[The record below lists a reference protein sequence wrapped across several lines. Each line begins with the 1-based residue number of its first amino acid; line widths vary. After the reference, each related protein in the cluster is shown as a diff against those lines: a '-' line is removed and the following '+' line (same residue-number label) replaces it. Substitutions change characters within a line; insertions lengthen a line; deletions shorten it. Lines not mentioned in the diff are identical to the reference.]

1 MKTAPS
7 GQRGKALTS
16 GAFLLFFALCLWATG
31 SPAEDAPKSPQATVR
46 LEPLFAFFQHTY
58 HGYFNEPMG
67 VFFDPRRQEIY
78 VANTKNDLIGVFDP
92 QGNPLFAFGARD
104 DIREPVKI
112 VSDPAGRILLLDL
125 DKSRIKIYSYRGE
138 FLMDF
143 VPAELP
149 EKTLLTAMT
158 IDMDGNL
165 YIGDSATSQILVYD
179 PGFRLKRKF
188 GSKGRENGQF
198 EAIGDIA
205 TDRNGKIYV
214 TDPAGIPV
222 QVFDRDGNFVR
233 GWGKHET
240 GVMNFSL
247 PAGIAVDSKGRVIVL
262 DTLRQEIKF
271 FDADGN
277 FLTRA
282 GGFGSR
288 PGEVA
293 FPIDIA
299 VDSADRI
306 YVVEKV
312 GGRVQVFQ
320 EVETPVPPEKPGS

>member
-1 MKTAPS
+1 VTTAPT
-7 GQRGKALTS
+7 GQRRKAFTS
-16 GAFLLFFALCLWATG
+16 GAFLLVSALCLWTTG
-31 SPAEDAPKSPQATVR
+31 SPAEDAAKPSQTAVQ
-46 LEPLFAFFQHTY
+46 LQPLFAFFQHTY

-67 VFFDPRRQEIY
+67 VFYDPRRQEIY
-78 VANTKNDLIGVFDP
+78 VADTKNDLIGIFDP

-104 DIREPVKI
+104 DIKEPMNI
-112 VSDPAGRILLLDL
+112 VADPGGRLLLLDI
-125 DKSRIKIYSYRGE
+125 DKSKVKIYSYRGE
-138 FLMDF
+138 FLRDF
-143 VPAELP
+143 IPAELP
-149 EKTLLTAMT
+149 EKRLITAMT

-165 YIGDSATSQILVYD
+165 YIGDSVTSQVLVYD

-198 EAIGDIA
+198 EAIGHIA
-205 TDRNGKIYV
+205 TDRSGKIYV
-214 TDPAGIPV
+214 TDPSGIPV
-222 QVFDRDGNFVR
+222 QVFDRNGNFLR

-277 FLTRA
+277 FLMRA

-293 FPIDIA
+293 FPIAVA